1 MGADCLLPSYFLK
14 FSTEMDEHFCSF
26 ASSTHLSVG
35 NRKPGLSKGEEE
47 EESGCMCNS
56 RDGL

>member
-1 MGADCLLPSYFLK
+1 MEADRLLPSYFLK

-35 NRKPGLSKGEEE
+35 NREPGFSKGKE